1 MYAQHICVCVHDVC
15 MYQRP
20 TCQNIFRNIILMC
33 SCPWATQNIGRGPC
47 RNHHKR
53 SQVVGLVI
61 VRLALNQNTSHIGR
75 LPTPYVQYVL
85 PFAQAHAANFSQNA
99 PKTRTHHTLNICV
112 DRQYKTW
119 QQTKTVKA
127 WWKIL
132 PCNSLS
138 TCIPHAC
145 VMRPTW
151 LDKTWRGQKEGEVP
165 APPRRSTT
173 RNGKSPCPGLNQLV
187 GTEPLCL
194 AQQYIW
200 ISFNAGLQVSIGLQ
214 IA

>member
-1 MYAQHICVCVHDVC
+1 
-15 MYQRP
+15 
-20 TCQNIFRNIILMC
+20 MC
-33 SCPWATQNIGRGPC
+33 CFPSATPNIGRGPC
-47 RNHHKR
+47 RNHHQR

-85 PFAQAHAANFSQNA
+85 PFAQANAANFSQNA
-99 PKTRTHHTLNICV
+99 PKTHTDHTLNICV

-119 QQTKTVKA
+119 QLAQTKSVKA

-145 VMRPTW
+145 GR
-151 LDKTWRGQKEGEVP
+151 LDSTKHDADKKKGKSQHHQEEVP
-165 APPRRSTT
+165 HATENHRVLAWTSSLALKPPAWHNSAYMDLFECR
-173 RNGKSPCPGLNQLV
+173 
-187 GTEPLCL
+187 L
-194 AQQYIW
+194 AGEHGI
-200 ISFNAGLQVSIGLQ
+200 ADRIGSWHELTW
-214 IA
+214 

>member
-1 MYAQHICVCVHDVC
+1 MYDAAILLDFARHICTYDNDDVCTAVCVHDVR

-20 TCQNIFRNIILMC
+20 ICQELIC

-99 PKTRTHHTLNICV
+99 PKTHTHHTLNICV

-119 QQTKTVKA
+119 QLAQTKQVKA
-127 WWKIL
+127 W
-132 PCNSLS
+132 
-138 TCIPHAC
+138 
-145 VMRPTW
+145 
-151 LDKTWRGQKEGEVP
+151 
-165 APPRRSTT
+165 
-173 RNGKSPCPGLNQLV
+173 
-187 GTEPLCL
+187 
-194 AQQYIW
+194 
-200 ISFNAGLQVSIGLQ
+200 
-214 IA
+214 